1 MDNQQLQNTVPV
13 QNLSERAES
22 TSSSLNPAENKRLN
36 IDMTPDTY
44 ELLQSLSQKSGKNMA
59 EVLKTGLLLYG
70 IAQEETQKGNNISIT
85 HEEKILVRFTSI

>member
-1 MDNQQLQNTVPV
+1 MDSQKPTNTAP
-13 QNLSERAES
+13 SPIIEGAAK
-22 TSSSLNPAENKRLN
+22 SSSQVQTENQRLN
-36 IDMTPDTY
+36 IDLTPDAY

-85 HEEKILVRFTSI
+85 HEEKILVRFTNI